1 MTRPLSKTSSKATVA
16 SWRATTSVRS
26 RHRPSVKNSHVWSR
40 LIMVSARPIMPAH
53 WVLTK
58 DR

>member
-16 SWRATTSVRS
+16 SCRATTSVRS
-26 RHRPSVKNSHVWSR
+26 RQRPSVKKSQVWSR
-40 LIMVSARPIMPAH
+40 LIIVSARPVMPAH

-58 DR
+58 ER

>member
-1 MTRPLSKTSSKATVA
+1 MTRPLSNTSSNATVA

-26 RHRPSVKNSHVWSR
+26 RQRPRVKKSQVWSR

-58 DR
+58 ER